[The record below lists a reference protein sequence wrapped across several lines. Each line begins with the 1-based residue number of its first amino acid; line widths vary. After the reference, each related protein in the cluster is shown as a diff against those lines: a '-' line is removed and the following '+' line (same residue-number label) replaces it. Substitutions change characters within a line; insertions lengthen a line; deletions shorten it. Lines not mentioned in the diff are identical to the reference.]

1 MPYRLAIAL
10 YFIGLCSLS
19 VARYLVYTK
28 FRKNAS
34 TFFIFFKL
42 FLIMLSMVS
51 QNCRNYL
58 LTKFKNCDNLEKI
71 YSFTHNLGGLSI
83 NEHTI
88 DQLQPCSERG
98 NRRNRQNSALLSGQ
112 RTQDTQYLHRRLR
125 HSLL

>member
-1 MPYRLAIAL
+1 
-10 YFIGLCSLS
+10 
-19 VARYLVYTK
+19 
-28 FRKNAS
+28 
-34 TFFIFFKL
+34 
-42 FLIMLSMVS
+42 MVS
-51 QNCRNYL
+51 QNCQNYL

-112 RTQDTQYLHRRLR
+112 RTQDTMDGVGMLENLIPTTFQTISILAVIA
-125 HSLL
+125 LLSVIVIDYMYKKRGDE